1 MPRELG
7 DRRERI
13 APRTHHRT
21 LAVTAATVAV
31 AAATLLPGGT
41 LLSGVAAAASP
52 TTAGAAK
59 PVPGAA
65 TIGQPVTDQAAAAA
79 QAAATQGVPLPPI
92 PAVDRSLTGGQDPAV
107 LLAHAIAL
115 LGADKKA
122 APLQTSLSGLRANVT
137 GDTVTA
143 AQASAAAATAD
154 ARARKAV
161 QAAGQLRASAASLN
175 GALRSA
181 TLSLYMSGRP
191 VAQPN
196 LRAGDGDAV
205 MAAVI
210 GEQVALS
217 PSGILAERKRAA
229 ANAEQAATEA
239 RTAQAAADAD
249 AARANQ
255 ATAAAAGQVTLMANE
270 LATLD
275 AATARTLQSE
285 TAAVSSQAGKNL
297 AAGSALQFTPL
308 APLPAPVATSTVAL
322 TWLFSELGKTY
333 VYGATGPTTFDC
345 SGLTQFVWNKA
356 GVPIPR
362 VAIDQDNYAIPVPLS
377 DVRPGDLVFFGADV
391 HHVGM
396 YIGDGLMVN
405 APHTGDVVRVSPIWW
420 SDLVG
425 FGRVHTP
432 GTPVPSR
439 APIPAPGA
447 AAVISN
453 HGGVPS
459 QTAPPPGVAPVTEPG
474 ASPTTA
480 APPPTTTKATVP
492 TTSATTS
499 AKRTPTNG
507 LHVP

>member
-1 MPRELG
+1 MLPELG

-13 APRTHHRT
+13 ASRAHHRT

-31 AAATLLPGGT
+31 AAATLLPGIT
-41 LLSGVAAAASP
+41 VLSGVAAATP

-65 TIGQPVTDQAAAAA
+65 AIGQPATDQAAA

-92 PAVDRSLTGGQDPAV
+92 PAVDRSLTGGQDPAL

-115 LGADKKA
+115 LGAGQKA

-137 GDTVTA
+137 GDTVAA
-143 AQASAAAATAD
+143 AQASAAAAAAD
-154 ARARKAV
+154 ARAGKAV
-161 QAAGQLRASAASLN
+161 LAAGQLRAGAVSLN
-175 GALRSA
+175 GALRTA

-191 VAQPN
+191 TARPN

-217 PSGILAERKRAA
+217 PNGILAERKRAA

-239 RTAQAAADAD
+239 RTAQATADAD

-275 AATARTLQSE
+275 AATARTLQTE
-285 TAAVSSQAGKNL
+285 TAAVSSQAGQNL
-297 AAGSALQFTPL
+297 AAGSALQFTPP
-308 APLPAPVATSTVAL
+308 APLPPPVATSTVAL
-322 TWLFSELGKTY
+322 AWLFSELGKTY

-356 GVPIPR
+356 GVAIPR

-396 YIGDGLMVN
+396 YIGNGLMVN

-420 SDLVG
+420 SDLLG
-425 FGRVHTP
+425 FGRVHAP

-439 APIPAPGA
+439 APIPPIGVP
-447 AAVISN
+447 AVISN
-453 HGGVPS
+453 HGAVPS
-459 QTAPPPGVAPVTEPG
+459 QAAPPPGVAPVIEPG
-474 ASPTTA
+474 APPTPA
-480 APPPTTTKATVP
+480 APPALTTTKPTVPATIP
-492 TTSATTS
+492 TTS
-499 AKRTPTNG
+499 TPRSLLG
-507 LHVP
+507 P